1 MGRVLYNRFVDI
13 HHKVKPRSHGNYLP
27 SLDQAE
33 KLLQTDSNHPA
44 TALCLLFLSD
54 GKPSDNSTGILRCNP
69 QEALVAMCVTY
80 CAEVWGH
87 RPVSFASQA

>member
-33 KLLQTDSNHPA
+33 KLFRNDCNQPG

-54 GKPSDNSTGILRCNP
+54 GRPSDNSTGILRGTW
-69 QEALVAMCVTY
+69 EATSAAM
-80 CAEVWGH
+80 
-87 RPVSFASQA
+87 